1 MTQQEIT
8 YKTLIDQM
16 LTFEGSM
23 TDTYSRFY
31 NYSYYNMALLYYQG
45 VKTPVATYKKW
56 LELGRQVQKGQKAKV
71 ICMPRMYKNDED
83 ETEIAGFSLRPTVF
97 EYSQTDGEELEMPQP
112 KTWHILTATEKLGI
126 KEVSYNAL
134 LGSNGNAQGYSIKTE
149 YAVSPMAKYPLKTTL
164 HEIAHI
170 VLGHTTRDTQD
181 DEHSGIREFQA
192 EATAYLV
199 MKELKMQK
207 CMNESESRAYVQ
219 NWVKGQEITEKDLK
233 SVFTAVNKIIN
244 AGREEA

>member
-71 ICMPRMYKNDED
+71 ICMPRMYKNEDD
-83 ETEIAGFSLRPTVF
+83 ETEIAGFSLRPAVF
-97 EYSQTDGEELEMPQP
+97 EYKQTDGEELEMPAP
-112 KTWHILTATEKLGI
+112 KSWHILTATEKLDI
-126 KEVSYNAL
+126 KEVSYNGL
-134 LGSNGNAQGYSIKTE
+134 IGNNGNSQGYSIKRT

-170 VLGHTTRDTQD
+170 VLGHTERETQD
-181 DEHSGIREFQA
+181 DQHAGIREFQA

-199 MKELKMQK
+199 MKELNMTK
-207 CMNESESRAYVQ
+207 CMDESESRAYVQ
-219 NWVKGQEITEKDLK
+219 NWIKGTEVTEKDLK
-233 SVFTAVNKIIN
+233 PVFTAVNKIIN